1 MSHLIVEFN
10 EEYNFNKITCVEG
23 HYITD
28 WDGNDITTY
37 CGSKMMFAPANYNL
51 ENYYCIEDARH
62 NELMELQ
69 KIEMEK
75 QELLNHISEP
85 VEENEVKNEE

>member
-1 MSHLIVEFN
+1 MKHLIVEFN
-10 EEYNFNKITCVEG
+10 ETYNFNKITCVEG

-37 CGSKMMFAPANYNL
+37 SGSKMMFAPANYNL
-51 ENYYCIEDARH
+51 ENYYCVEDARH

-69 KIEMEK
+69 REEMKK
-75 QELLNHISEP
+75 QELLNSYSVP
-85 VEENEVKNEE
+85 VEENEVKIEE